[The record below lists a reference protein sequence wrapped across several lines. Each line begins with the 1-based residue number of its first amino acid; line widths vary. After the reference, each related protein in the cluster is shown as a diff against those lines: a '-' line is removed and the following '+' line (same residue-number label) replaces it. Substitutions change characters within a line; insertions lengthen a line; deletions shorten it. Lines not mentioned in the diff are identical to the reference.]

1 MSPELVCRTPTYQS
15 RKISAKDVDGQK
27 LVRAVA
33 AHLKKTG
40 KLKVP
45 AWNDLVKNGVF
56 NELAPTDPDWFYVRC
71 ASIARHLYI
80 RRAGVGALSKVYGGQ
95 KRNGVKPSHFRCSS
109 TNILRKALQAL
120 ESVKL
125 VEKNETA

>member
-1 MSPELVCRTPTYQS
+1 MLIVFLMLCLR
-15 RKISAKDVDGQK
+15 
-27 LVRAVA
+27 
-33 AHLKKTG
+33 TG

-80 RRAGVGALSKVYGGQ
+80 RRAGVGALSKVYGGMLLLLYHVFFSQ
-95 KRNGVKPSHFRCSS
+95 NFLSLVLLSFYHHIIYFLITTSS
-109 TNILRKALQAL
+109 FHICL
-120 ESVKL
+120 
-125 VEKNETA
+125 

>member
-1 MSPELVCRTPTYQS
+1 MLIVLLLCLR
-15 RKISAKDVDGQK
+15 
-27 LVRAVA
+27 
-33 AHLKKTG
+33 TG

-80 RRAGVGALSKVYGGQ
+80 RRAGVGALSKVYGGMFLLLLLLMLFL
-95 KRNGVKPSHFRCSS
+95 VFVVVVVISSLVIFYSTFFYSSYHLSITTSSFSLFRYVYQFF
-109 TNILRKALQAL
+109 TIA
-120 ESVKL
+120 
-125 VEKNETA
+125 